1 MSQSS
6 RSLEK
11 VDGKKT
17 YENQKNLPILPIP
30 DLTETLERYL
40 RIVKPLQSPDS
51 QNATAK
57 AVQDFGES
65 GEGAKLQE
73 MLKEYGEGK
82 SNYIEEFWSD
92 AYLVPECSPVL
103 NLNPFFLLEEG
114 PDNKNSSDQ
123 AGRAASLVFASMKFA
138 SLLYNETLHPDVV
151 KGTPLCMSQ
160 FQHIFGSC
168 RIPVQGDKDY
178 VVTDPG
184 SKHVVVMCRSQIY
197 YFKALNEDG
206 TVGIDE
212 EGVKQVIQAVLSD
225 SERLDARSA
234 TEGALGVLTTQ
245 ERSKWALARQ
255 NLLAHSEHNRNTL
268 DIIDSGLFV
277 LVLDDFI
284 PKNIHEAAA
293 NVLHG
298 NYSLETDEK
307 AGDFQV
313 GTAVNRWYDKLQ
325 LIVMKDGSAGVNF
338 EVRVAE
344 KK

>member
-1 MSQSS
+1 MSTSS
-6 RSLEK
+6 ETRGTK
-11 VDGKKT
+11 AQGKIT
-17 YENQKNLPILPIP
+17 YENQKNLGSLPIP
-30 DLTETLERYL
+30 ELTSTLEKYL
-40 RIVKPLQSPDS
+40 RIVKPLQDPESHEKT
-51 QNATAK
+51 QK
-57 AVQDFGES
+57 AVQDFADS
-65 GEGAKLQE
+65 GEGTKLQE
-73 MLKEYGEGK
+73 MLKSYGDGK

-114 PDNKNSSDQ
+114 PDNKNNSDQ
-123 AGRAASLVFASMKFA
+123 AGRAASLVFASLKFA
-138 SLLYNETLHPDVV
+138 SLLYNEMLHPDVV

-160 FQHIFGSC
+160 FRHIFGSC
-168 RIPVQGDKDY
+168 RVPVQGDKDY
-178 VVTDPG
+178 VATDPC

-212 EGVKQVIQAVLSD
+212 EGVKQVIKAVLTD

-245 ERSKWALARQ
+245 ERSKWALTRQ
-255 NLLAHSEHNRNTL
+255 NLLAHSEHNKNTL

-298 NYSLETDEK
+298 NYNLATDEK

-313 GTAVNRWYDKLQ
+313 GTATNRWYDKLQ

-338 EVRVAE
+338 EVRME
-344 KK
+344 GK